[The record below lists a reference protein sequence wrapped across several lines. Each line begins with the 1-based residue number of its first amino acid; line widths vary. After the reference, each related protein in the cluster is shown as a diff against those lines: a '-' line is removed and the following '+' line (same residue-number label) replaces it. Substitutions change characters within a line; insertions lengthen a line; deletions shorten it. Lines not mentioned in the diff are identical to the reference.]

1 MSNDNDGLDYNINIS
16 NSTSQNQR
24 VDEKTKTNEKKTKEN
39 TIQNQSSN
47 SSNSSNSFQNSANPC
62 IVFFTLFF
70 KILSIII
77 FIFGNFIFK
86 MSDSLEFVFVV
97 IFSSLDF
104 WFIKNVSR
112 RILVGLRY
120 WNEIKQD
127 GSEVWVYE
135 NENEKKKSS
144 IDTKI
149 FWGSIYLTPCFWFL
163 LIPVEFF
170 SFNIMNFLECVIS
183 FVLTFSNLYGYYKCS
198 KEQNKKIRDYLGK
211 QSQKGI
217 TNIISSMTNK

>member
-1 MSNDNDGLDYNINIS
+1 MSYEKEGLDYNINIS

-24 VDEKTKTNEKKTKEN
+24 VDEKTKTNEKKTIEN
-39 TIQNQSSN
+39 TSQIQSSN
-47 SSNSSNSFQNSANPC
+47 SSNFIQNSANPC

-104 WFIKNVSR
+104 WFIKNVSG

-135 NENEKKKSS
+135 NENEKK
-144 IDTKI
+144 ILL
-149 FWGSIYLTPCFWFL
+149 LTL
-163 LIPVEFF
+163 KFF
-170 SFNIMNFLECVIS
+170 GEVFI
-183 FVLTFSNLYGYYKCS
+183 
-198 KEQNKKIRDYLGK
+198 
-211 QSQKGI
+211 
-217 TNIISSMTNK
+217 

>member
-24 VDEKTKTNEKKTKEN
+24 VDEKTKTNEKKTIEN
-39 TIQNQSSN
+39 TSQIQSSN
-47 SSNSSNSFQNSANPC
+47 SSNFIQNSANPC

-70 KILSIII
+70 KILSLII
-77 FIFGNFIFK
+77 FIFGNFIFR

-104 WFIKNVSR
+104 WFIKNVSG

-135 NENEKKKSS
+135 NDNEKKK
-144 IDTKI
+144 
-149 FWGSIYLTPCFWFL
+149 
-163 LIPVEFF
+163 
-170 SFNIMNFLECVIS
+170 NF
-183 FVLTFSNLYGYYKCS
+183 Y
-198 KEQNKKIRDYLGK
+198 
-211 QSQKGI
+211 
-217 TNIISSMTNK
+217 

>member
-24 VDEKTKTNEKKTKEN
+24 VDEKTKTNEKKTIEN
-39 TIQNQSSN
+39 TDQIQSSN
-47 SSNSSNSFQNSANPC
+47 TSNFIQNSANPC

-104 WFIKNVSR
+104 WFIKNVSG

-135 NENEKKKSS
+135 NDNEKKK
-144 IDTKI
+144 
-149 FWGSIYLTPCFWFL
+149 
-163 LIPVEFF
+163 
-170 SFNIMNFLECVIS
+170 NF
-183 FVLTFSNLYGYYKCS
+183 Y
-198 KEQNKKIRDYLGK
+198 
-211 QSQKGI
+211 
-217 TNIISSMTNK
+217 

>member
-24 VDEKTKTNEKKTKEN
+24 VDEKTKTNEKKTIEN
-39 TIQNQSSN
+39 TDQIQSSN
-47 SSNSSNSFQNSANPC
+47 TSNFIQNSANPC

-104 WFIKNVSR
+104 WFIKNVSG

-135 NENEKKKSS
+135 NDNEKKK
-144 IDTKI
+144 
-149 FWGSIYLTPCFWFL
+149 LL
-163 LIPVEFF
+163 LILKYFGEVF
-170 SFNIMNFLECVIS
+170 I
-183 FVLTFSNLYGYYKCS
+183 
-198 KEQNKKIRDYLGK
+198 
-211 QSQKGI
+211 
-217 TNIISSMTNK
+217 

>member
-1 MSNDNDGLDYNINIS
+1 MSYEKEGLDYNINIS

-24 VDEKTKTNEKKTKEN
+24 VDEKTKTNEKKTIEN
-39 TIQNQSSN
+39 TSQIQSSN
-47 SSNSSNSFQNSANPC
+47 SSNFIQNSANPC

-104 WFIKNVSR
+104 WFIKNVSG

-135 NENEKKKSS
+135 NDNEKKKTS

-149 FWGSIYLTPCFWFL
+149 FWGSIYLTPFFWFV

-198 KEQNKKIRDYLGK
+198 KEQKKKIKDYLSK
-211 QSQKGI
+211 QGQKGI
-217 TNIISSMTNK
+217 TNMFSSITNK

>member
-1 MSNDNDGLDYNINIS
+1 MSYEKEGLDYNINIS

-24 VDEKTKTNEKKTKEN
+24 VDEKTKTNEKKTIEN
-39 TIQNQSSN
+39 TSQIQSSN
-47 SSNSSNSFQNSANPC
+47 SSNFIQNSANPC

-104 WFIKNVSR
+104 WFIKNVSG

-135 NENEKKKSS
+135 NENEKKNSS

-149 FWGSIYLTPCFWFL
+149 FWGSIYLTPFFFFF

-183 FVLTFSNLYGYYKCS
+183 FVLTISNLYGYYKCS
-198 KEQNKKIRDYLGK
+198 KEQNKKIKGYLNK

-217 TNIISSMTNK
+217 SNIIRTITKK

>member
-24 VDEKTKTNEKKTKEN
+24 VDEKTKTNEKKTIEN
-39 TIQNQSSN
+39 TEQIQSSN
-47 SSNSSNSFQNSANPC
+47 TSNLIQNSANPC

-70 KILSIII
+70 KILSLII

-104 WFIKNVSR
+104 WFIKNVSG

-135 NENEKKKSS
+135 NDNEKKK
-144 IDTKI
+144 
-149 FWGSIYLTPCFWFL
+149 
-163 LIPVEFF
+163 
-170 SFNIMNFLECVIS
+170 NF
-183 FVLTFSNLYGYYKCS
+183 Y
-198 KEQNKKIRDYLGK
+198 
-211 QSQKGI
+211 
-217 TNIISSMTNK
+217 